1 MRIEF
6 TLDVK
11 RSYDVCQVSMC
22 VHALLY
28 VLLLGDISMYIYK
41 QDAHYKGLL
50 LQYTLPEIL
59 TCKAHKY
66 ERQYVSKKKW
76 GRGRVLSTP

>member
-1 MRIEF
+1 MACWKYAVGTFRMRIEF

-41 QDAHYKGLL
+41 QDAHY
-50 LQYTLPEIL
+50 
-59 TCKAHKY
+59 
-66 ERQYVSKKKW
+66 
-76 GRGRVLSTP
+76 

>member
-1 MRIEF
+1 MVSFNINVANALTLYMDILRTCINRILWHDRWKYAIGTFRMRIEF

-28 VLLLGDISMYIYK
+28 ELLLGDIS
-41 QDAHYKGLL
+41 
-50 LQYTLPEIL
+50 
-59 TCKAHKY
+59 
-66 ERQYVSKKKW
+66 
-76 GRGRVLSTP
+76 RGGYR